1 MSGYCQS
8 CKWELYRSLEV
19 LTVSLGLPVFL
30 PASLPLSAGCGAA
43 ATIVVKV
50 MAAMKEMM
58 DLWNNIVKN
67 VV

>member
-1 MSGYCQS
+1 M
-8 CKWELYRSLEV
+8 